1 MIKFHIYTVLS
12 TLQSFHDPETLL
24 LDSVLEVSHV
34 YQKGD
39 LIVYGSSGVCQV
51 EEIGPLKGAGGVKE
65 VREYYTLS
73 PVFGSGVIY
82 IPSDTGMFM
91 RPVLTKEQV
100 DSLIDR
106 IPTLEGDTC
115 DISTLR
121 ALSEQ
126 YHAAFESH
134 RCEDL
139 LRLIKALYL
148 KEQNSVRQG
157 RRVGLTEIKYRKH
170 AEELIHGEFSVALGI
185 PVEEVPNYIS
195 ARLSNAEQ

>member
-1 MIKFHIYTVLS
+1 M
-12 TLQSFHDPETLL
+12 
-24 LDSVLEVSHV
+24 

-39 LIVYGSSGVCQV
+39 LIVYGSSGVCRV
-51 EEIGPLKGAGGVKE
+51 DEIGPLKGAGGVKE
-65 VREYYTLS
+65 TREYYTLS
-73 PVFGSGVIY
+73 PVFGSGVIF

-100 DSLIDR
+100 EALIDR
-106 IPTLEGDTC
+106 LPALEEKSC

-126 YHAAFESH
+126 YHAAFDSH

-148 KEQNSVRQG
+148 KEQNSARQG
-157 RRVGLTEIKYRKH
+157 RRVGLTEMKYRKH

-185 PVEEVPNYIS
+185 PPEEVPSYIS
-195 ARLSNAEQ
+195 CRLAKSEP